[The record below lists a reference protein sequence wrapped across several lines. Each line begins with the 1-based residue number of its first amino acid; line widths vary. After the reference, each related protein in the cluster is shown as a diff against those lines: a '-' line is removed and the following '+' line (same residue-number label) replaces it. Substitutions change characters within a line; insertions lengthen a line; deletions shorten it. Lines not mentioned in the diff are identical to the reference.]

1 MEFPLLSSGE
11 LIQASTVRSQP
22 LQHLE
27 HIFAGFSRQTHRTT
41 NADRK
46 SWRLRYEKLN
56 AEESMR
62 LRGFFEALP
71 IEGLFS
77 FTDPWTAVVYPNCRI
92 RDYHLSFTCD
102 RDGRYSAELEVQ
114 NAD

>member
-1 MEFPLLSSGE
+1 MNFPLLSSGE
-11 LIQASTVRSQP
+11 LVQASTILSQP

-27 HIFAGFSRQTHRTT
+27 HTFAGFSRQTHQKT

-56 AEESMR
+56 ADESMA
-62 LRGFFEALP
+62 LRQFFEALP
-71 IEGLFS
+71 MEGLFS
-77 FTDPWTAVVYPNCRI
+77 FTDPWTAVEYPNCRI
-92 RDYHLSFTCD
+92 RDYRLGLTCD
-102 RDGRYSAELEVQ
+102 RDGRFSADLEVE